1 MKTMNKLTIAV
12 TLLLGLACSAFGQT
26 ALTQTTLAAAV
37 ATSSTTTVRLAS
49 VTGVVANSTI
59 LYFEDGSGGP
69 GEAMFVNSVSGTAVG
84 VTRGYNGT
92 PAKPHINTTLVLL
105 GPTSAFLNAEPT
117 GSCTNGVGQ
126 AAFAPAINLKTG
138 NQWLCSSISGQWIP
152 GFFNASAPAGVST
165 AVASVAGAT
174 NPSGPLFHIT
184 GALAITAWGTSTTVG
199 AVGMG
204 GGSSQPIGAPFCTIP
219 DAAFTTTATNNIA
232 TAVTAVANLMICWTF
247 DATNKKYIAL
257 QSK

>member
-1 MKTMNKLTIAV
+1 MKKL
-12 TLLLGLACSAFGQT
+12 TLLLIVAVLSALALPAVAQT
-26 ALTQTTLAAAV
+26 ALTQTLLSAAV
-37 ATSSTTTVRLAS
+37 SNSSTTTVRLTSA
-49 VTGVVANSTI
+49 TGVTANNTI
-59 LYFEDGSGGP
+59 LFVEDGTGGA
-69 GEAMFVNSVSGTAVG
+69 GEAMFVNSVSGTAIG

-92 PAKPHINTTLVLL
+92 PAKPHINGTLVLI
-105 GPTSAFLNAEPT
+105 GPPNAFLSTDPT
-117 GSCTNGVGQ
+117 GACTNGQGVFQ
-126 AAFAPAINLKTG
+126 FSPAINLKTG
-138 NQWLCSSISGQWIP
+138 NQWLCSTISGQAVP
-152 GFFNASAPAGVST
+152 GFFNNLVPTSVTT

-174 NPSGPLFHIT
+174 APSGPLFHVT
-184 GALAITAWGTSTTVG
+184 GTNAITAWGSSTTVG
-199 AVGMG
+199 AVGQG